1 MLSLGDQK
9 RYASQLMFAE
19 IGEAGQKKILHSSV
33 LVIGVGGLGSAA
45 AFYLAAAGVG
55 RISLLDHDIVDL
67 SNLQRQILHGHK
79 DLNHLKVVSAQRTL
93 LGFNPG
99 CRIDTHA
106 VRLDEHN
113 VDRYVQDHDFIIS
126 AVDNFET
133 KYIISDSCVRQHKPF
148 SHGGVAGFEG
158 QTFTYLPDP
167 RSGCL
172 RCLFPEVHPKEKSK
186 TSGPY
191 PVLGSCAGTI
201 GSIQASEAIKVILGL
216 GQPLQNRLLVHDMKA
231 MTFKEMP
238 FKAELQCP
246 LGHA

>member
-9 RYASQLMFAE
+9 RYASQLMLDG
-19 IGEAGQKKILHSSV
+19 IGEAGQKKLFHSSV
-33 LVIGVGGLGSAA
+33 LIIGVGGLGSAA

-67 SNLQRQILHGHK
+67 PNLQRQILHGHK

-106 VRLDEHN
+106 VRLDTRN
-113 VDRYVQDHDFIIS
+113 VDRYVQNHDFIVS

-133 KYIISDSCVRQHKPF
+133 KYLINDSCVRLQKPF
-148 SHGGVAGFEG
+148 SHGGIYGFEG
-158 QTFTYLPDP
+158 QTFTYVPG
-167 RSGCL
+167 RENGCL
-172 RCLFPEVHPKEKSK
+172 RCLLPEAPETGKAH
-186 TSGPY
+186 TSY

-201 GSIQASEAIKVILGL
+201 GSIQASEAIKVLLSL
-216 GQPLQNRLLVHDMKA
+216 GQTLCNRLLVHDMKA

-238 FKAELQCP
+238 FQAEPQCP
-246 LGHA
+246 LHHS